1 MAINIKE
8 VLHPTDS
15 DSIKWGK
22 VNYNFDQILANGGGP
37 TGPKG
42 EKGIQGDQGL
52 TGLKGGKGDK
62 GEIGLKGE
70 VGVTDSPW
78 GVIEHVSGD
87 AVILKPKTSIDVD
100 GDGTPTQYLNF
111 AALYLG
117 DSSYDETTNAEGVN
131 DSNARLTLEKE
142 DGIFD
147 EYIRFRHA
155 SNKNARITSVV
166 DGGYTEF
173 RFLKDL
179 GNTDIAFKMDLDKI
193 TLLANSSEFLIQ
205 GQQIRLKPLADTN
218 IVFETDGAGILDVD
232 MPVTIRDYTN
242 FDTTS
247 AIKFP
252 VGDDSQRPGTP
263 LQGMTRY
270 NTENNAFEG
279 YYGAAWKPIG
289 GLQDTDGDTYIT
301 AEETANDN
309 IIRIYIGGTTSD
321 EVVKIGDVQN
331 DGVNNFNKAILAKQ
345 DLFVNTGKKI
355 VFLGSNDGPAYAAK
369 SASSGLQPP
378 NYGSAIDRRTIH
390 DYFYRSSVVAD
401 DSVVTSTD
409 TSPFDNSYA
418 SGSQITRTIETTV
431 DKISTDL
438 FYTHRRISAVGD
450 EAYPKTPVSV
460 MIDTVASKISYTK
473 VGHQVS
479 VWGNI
484 TFWPHPVNYQLN
496 PAGSVNFRGQTTGT
510 SESSAA
516 KVSRIGIFPA
526 QAKTWPYRNVT
537 SGQKVIFPITVSLQG
552 LDYVSPTALSEEN
565 MQYYGVI
572 FPGQACFNIM
582 QVKSREVTIPG
593 TSPEAAGTSG
603 IDPNNWT
610 ATYMNLEDFS
620 AAWNLVGKVTLEF
633 NFVMPT
639 NDDSFD
645 QPVISTVRA
654 MYTEDGSISLAGING
669 GPAGGN

>member
-8 VLHPTDS
+8 VLHPNDS
-15 DSIKWGK
+15 DAIKFEK
-22 VNYNFDQILANGGGP
+22 INYNFDQILANGGGP

-62 GEIGLKGE
+62 GEIGLKGD

-100 GDGTPTQYLNF
+100 GDGTPTQYPNF

-117 DSSYDETTNAEGVN
+117 DSTYDETTNDEGVN
-131 DSNARLTLEKE
+131 DSNARITLEKE

-166 DGGYTEF
+166 DGAYTEF

-179 GNTDIAFKMDLDKI
+179 GNTDVAFKMDLDKI

-232 MPVTIRDYTN
+232 MPVTIKDYTN

-247 AIKFP
+247 AIKLP
-252 VGDDSQRPGTP
+252 VGNDIQRPTAAT
-263 LQGMTRY
+263 GMMRF
-270 NTENNAFEG
+270 NTLSSKFEG

-301 AEETANDN
+301 VEETSNDN
-309 IIRIYIGGTTSD
+309 IVRVYIGGTTSD
-321 EVVKIGDVQN
+321 EVLKIGDVQN

-369 SASSGLQPP
+369 SAVSGLQPP

-390 DYFYRSSVVAD
+390 DYFYRSSTIVD
-401 DSVVTSTD
+401 DATVTSSD
-409 TSPFDNSYA
+409 SSPFDNSFA
-418 SGSQITRTIETTV
+418 SGSQITRAIETTV

-438 FYTHRRISAVGD
+438 FYTHRRLNGSGNVEYA
-450 EAYPKTPVSV
+450 KTPVSI
-460 MIDTVASKISYTK
+460 MLDTSASRISYTK

-496 PAGSVNFRGQTTGT
+496 PAGSVNFRGQTTST
-510 SESSAA
+510 TESSAA
-516 KVSRIGIFPA
+516 KASRIGIFPA
-526 QAKTWPYRNVT
+526 QSKTWPYRNVT
-537 SGQKVIFPITVSLQG
+537 NGQKVIFPITISLQG

-582 QVKSREVTIPG
+582 QVKSREITIPG
-593 TSPEAAGTSG
+593 TTPEPSG
-603 IDPNNWT
+603 SSSTDSNNWV
-610 ATYMNLEDFS
+610 ATFMNLEDFA
-620 AAWNLVGKVTLEF
+620 AAWHLVGKVTLEF

-645 QPVISTVRA
+645 QPVDATVRA
-654 MYTEDGSISLAGING
+654 MYTEDGSITQILG
-669 GPAGGN
+669 GF